1 MKLITGIVIAAAAA
15 ALLWTAVASGGSTH
29 SSNVVFDDYD
39 DNLTEIR
46 FFGHLTSPGP
56 AKCSEDRKVHLFM
69 VLKGGDEKVGTTRT
83 DSFEHW
89 SLLRSTDGLVSGAD
103 YYAKVKKLKLGGGA
117 KCAKDMSN
125 LVNVILS

>member
-1 MKLITGIVIAAAAA
+1 MKLLTGIVIAAALGAV
-15 ALLWTAVASGGSTH
+15 LWTGVASGGSTH
-29 SSNVVFDDYD
+29 PSNVVFDDYD
-39 DNLTEIR
+39 DELTDIR

-56 AKCSEDRKVHLFM
+56 ARCSEDRKVHMFM

-117 KCAKDMSN
+117 KCAKDISDP
-125 LVNVILS
+125 VSVILS